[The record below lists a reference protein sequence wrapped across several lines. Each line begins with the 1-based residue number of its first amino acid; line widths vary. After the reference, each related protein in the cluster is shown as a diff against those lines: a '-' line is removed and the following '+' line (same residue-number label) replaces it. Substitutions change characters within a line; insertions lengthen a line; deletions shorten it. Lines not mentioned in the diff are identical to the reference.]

1 MFRKRSAAKELTG
14 LNLVNPTATLYAG
27 AEMLST
33 MGYPRF
39 SKLIETAVTNVYLEG
54 KVLTQDVGG
63 KATTDQFTDR
73 VIQEITLLNENSVKF

>member
-1 MFRKRSAAKELTG
+1 
-14 LNLVNPTATLYAG
+14 
-27 AEMLST
+27 MLST

-63 KATTDQFTDR
+63 KATTEQFTNR
-73 VIQEITLLNENSVKF
+73 VIQEIQLLDHNSTRF